1 MQVTR
6 PPGDARAQGRTL
18 TAHAAKRI
26 ANEYLASDG
35 LIAVKATHHPLGA
48 WVVSYVDRARPTEML
63 DGGGLLVTDEGE
75 VLSVGSVPGE
85 IERVLS
91 EHYGWTEAVDLSP
104 EDEAD
109 VRALSKAASPWGRV
123 LPDLPSVPD
132 RDAMIPPRGREVMA
146 LMRVPLKK
154 VRVVIVGLDPYP
166 NPDHATGL
174 AFSVGRDVWPLPTAL
189 KSIHAAMLYD
199 EITPPVHG
207 DLSGWATQGV
217 LLLNRALTHDLN
229 RKAGAHLA
237 LWKPY
242 TDAVIKAVSDRAG
255 PPVVF
260 VLWGRRAEKVKRLIG
275 ARHTIITAPHPSSR
289 GRHRKDFVQS
299 RTFTKVN
306 AALAK
311 PIDWA
316 AD

>member
-1 MQVTR
+1 VIR
-6 PPGDARAQGRTL
+6 PPDDARAKGRTL

-26 ANEYLASDG
+26 ANDYLASDD
-35 LIAVKATHHPLGA
+35 LIAVKATHHPMGA
-48 WVVSYVDRARPTEML
+48 WVVSYVERARPTEML

-75 VLSVGSVPGE
+75 VLSVGSAPGD

-109 VRALSKAASPWGRV
+109 VWAVRKAAYPWGHA
-123 LPDLPSVPD
+123 LPELPTVPD
-132 RDAMIPPRGREVMA
+132 RDSTIPPRGREVMA
-146 LMRVPLKK
+146 LLRVPLRK

-174 AFSVGRDVWPLPTAL
+174 AFSVDRDVWPLPRAL
-189 KSIHAAMLYD
+189 NSIHEAMRYD
-199 EITPPVHG
+199 EITPPRHG
-207 DLSGWATQGV
+207 DLGGWAAQGV

-237 LWKPY
+237 IWKPY
-242 TDAVIKAVSDRAG
+242 TDAVMKAVSDRPG

-260 VLWGRRAEKVKRLIG
+260 VLWGRRAQQVGRLID

-289 GRHRKDFVQS
+289 GRYRKDFIKS

-306 AALAK
+306 AALAE